1 MYRILIIEDDRGIAE
16 AIKEQAEM
24 WGLDEDYIKNF
35 MKRYNNSFNN

>member
-1 MYRILIIEDDRGIAE
+1 MYRILNIEDDRGIAE

-24 WGLDEDYIKNF
+24 WGLDADYIKNF

>member
-24 WGLDEDYIKNF
+24 WVLDADYIKNF